1 MKILVIGSGA
11 VGGYFG
17 GKLAQAGHEVF
28 FMARGEHLN
37 AINQNGLAVE
47 SINGDFKVRSAWAAE
62 RFQPIDG
69 LNLVLVCVKRT
80 DTGSV
85 TEVLKEQAGGGRK
98 ATVISLQNGVDV
110 EKELASAVRVSNLMG
125 GVAFLGSEVS
135 APGRIKHSAGGILT
149 IGELDGS
156 QTERALGLKKMFDA
170 AGVRCS
176 VSTDIIGAKWEKLMW
191 NAGFNAVCGL
201 TGRTVRQIAD
211 FPPACG
217 LIRSL
222 MTEVADV
229 AEKIGVKVSRPLAE
243 KYLDNARKGGD
254 VTPSMLQDVRRG
266 KRTEIDYINGKVR
279 DEGRNAKVPT
289 PCNDMIWT
297 LVSAMDH
304 K

>member
-28 FMARGEHLN
+28 FMARGEHMN
-37 AINQNGLAVE
+37 AINRNGLAVE
-47 SINGDFKVRSAWAAE
+47 SINGDFNVRSALAAE

-85 TEVLKEQAGGGRK
+85 TEVLGEQAGGGRK

-110 EKELASAVRVSNLMG
+110 EKELASAVRVSNLLG

-156 QTERALGLKKMFDA
+156 RSERALGLKKMFDD
-170 AGVRCS
+170 AGIRCS
-176 VSTDIIGAKWEKLMW
+176 VSTDVIGAKSRTLRRR
-191 NAGFNAVCGL
+191 AV
-201 TGRTVRQIAD
+201 
-211 FPPACG
+211 
-217 LIRSL
+217 
-222 MTEVADV
+222 
-229 AEKIGVKVSRPLAE
+229 
-243 KYLDNARKGGD
+243 
-254 VTPSMLQDVRRG
+254 
-266 KRTEIDYINGKVR
+266 
-279 DEGRNAKVPT
+279 
-289 PCNDMIWT
+289 
-297 LVSAMDH
+297 
-304 K
+304 